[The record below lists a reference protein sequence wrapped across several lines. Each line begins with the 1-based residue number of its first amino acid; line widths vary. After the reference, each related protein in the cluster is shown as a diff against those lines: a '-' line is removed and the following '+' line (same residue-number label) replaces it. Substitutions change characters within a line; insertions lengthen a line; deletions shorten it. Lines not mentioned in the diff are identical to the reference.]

1 MRVFVEHSEIAVP
14 VLESTIG
21 LAKCPQKNR
30 RHDRLEGDSSI
41 TITVVEDVRI
51 EDCAIRQ

>member
-30 RHDRLEGDSSI
+30 RRDQLEGDSSI